1 MKHIDLSLII
11 ACYNE
16 GKIFEES
23 IKDLEFVLD
32 NSKLSYEIIF
42 VDDKSKDETV
52 ETIRKTVKNKKNY
65 SAIFHEN
72 NEGRGKAVTDGI
84 KQAQGKIVGFI
95 DIDIEVSPVYIP
107 YFVDKILD
115 GDADVITGQRI
126 YKEELKSIHRVIL
139 SKGYSMLVRKFLGI
153 PLYDTEVGY
162 KFFNRKKILPV
173 IKKTA
178 NYHWFWDTE
187 IMTYAYLDKLRIKE
201 IPVLFVRRFDKQSTL
216 NVFNDTLDYFINL
229 LRFKQKLNKEYKGL
243 RS

>member
-1 MKHIDLSLII
+1 MRQLDLSLVIP
-11 ACYNE
+11 CYNE

-23 IKDLEFVLD
+23 INALELVLN

-42 VDDKSKDETV
+42 VDDKSKDETAG
-52 ETIRKTVKNKKNY
+52 TIRKAVRSKKNY

-72 NEGRGKAVTDGI
+72 NEGRGKTLIDGI
-84 KQAQGKIVGFI
+84 KRAQGKIVGFI

-107 YFVDKILD
+107 YFVNRILD

-126 YKEELKSIHRVIL
+126 YKEELKSIHRIIL

-153 PLYDTEVGY
+153 PLKDTETGY
-162 KFFNRKKILPV
+162 KFFNRIKILPE